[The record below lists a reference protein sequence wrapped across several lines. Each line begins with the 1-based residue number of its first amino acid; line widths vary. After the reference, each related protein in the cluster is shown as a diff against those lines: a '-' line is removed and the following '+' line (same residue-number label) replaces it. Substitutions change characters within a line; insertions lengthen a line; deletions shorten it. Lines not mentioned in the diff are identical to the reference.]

1 MFGIFRAVNS
11 HGYQVAV
18 TICQS
23 FISLKANINMAWQ
36 PTDALRR
43 LLFNDRNL
51 LRIKLIENK
60 ETWLKHLQ
68 IRMTI

>member
-1 MFGIFRAVNS
+1 MFSLLVPVNS

-23 FISLKANINMAWQ
+23 FTSLKANINMAWQ

-51 LRIKLIENK
+51 LRIKLIEK
-60 ETWLKHLQ
+60 
-68 IRMTI
+68 